1 MKSETF
7 HFPAFDYDLLKDPV
21 PDQLKYEKGKH
32 KIILIEGSNVLSKNE
47 PWSQIS
53 QMFDKMY
60 FLHTSQGLINQRM
73 RSRKKEFIKTNPEM
87 KKQIINNQWTNLL
100 PIDFP
105 QKDMI
110 KDLNDI
116 IVQEILEGIDFDK
129 VDAISISPQFE
140 SKKPQERSIKMFDE
154 FKQILNEF
162 CVMKGYA
169 KLPNKCND
177 DNDLLQKIQRSYD

>member
-1 MKSETF
+1 
-7 HFPAFDYDLLKDPV
+7 
-21 PDQLKYEKGKH
+21 
-32 KIILIEGSNVLSKNE
+32 
-47 PWSQIS
+47 
-53 QMFDKMY
+53 
-60 FLHTSQGLINQRM
+60 M

-129 VDAISISPQFE
+129 VDAISISP
-140 SKKPQERSIKMFDE
+140 
-154 FKQILNEF
+154 
-162 CVMKGYA
+162 
-169 KLPNKCND
+169 
-177 DNDLLQKIQRSYD
+177 